1 MYIVIFVSAFDNQ
14 QLQIVFTK
22 TGVFVIFVCNHTL
35 PLLCDYIVV
44 VTGITRSVYLPFFLT
59 IVTTWHS
66 ESFTF
71 TKMIMDLENIINP
84 NRLHFGNKS
93 KKLQSTKE
101 MNIVLKSGARGTKN
115 GQL

>member
-1 MYIVIFVSAFDNQ
+1 MYIDIFVSAFDNQ

-84 NRLHFGNKS
+84 KPITFWK
-93 KKLQSTKE
+93 
-101 MNIVLKSGARGTKN
+101 
-115 GQL
+115 

>member
-1 MYIVIFVSAFDNQ
+1 MYIDIFVSAFHNQ

-44 VTGITRSVYLPFFLT
+44 VTGITHSVYLPFFLT

-71 TKMIMDLENIINP
+71 TKMIMVWKILLTQ
-84 NRLHFGNKS
+84 NRLHFGNNS

>member
-1 MYIVIFVSAFDNQ
+1 MYIDIFVSAFDNQ

-44 VTGITRSVYLPFFLT
+44 VIGITHSVYLPFLFT
-59 IVTTWHS
+59 TVTTWHS

-84 NRLHFGNKS
+84 KPITFWK
-93 KKLQSTKE
+93 
-101 MNIVLKSGARGTKN
+101 
-115 GQL
+115 